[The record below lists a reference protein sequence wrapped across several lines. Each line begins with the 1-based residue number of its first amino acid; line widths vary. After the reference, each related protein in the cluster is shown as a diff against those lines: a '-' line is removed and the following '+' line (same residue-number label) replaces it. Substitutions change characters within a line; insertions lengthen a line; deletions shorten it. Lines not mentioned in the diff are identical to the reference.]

1 MGPKKGFTRNR
12 VFGLIGVLW
21 GGAVLLVRLAGGGQ
35 HTAVNG
41 AYASGQS
48 AGLIFAGLLFLVGL
62 YYLVK
67 G

>member
-1 MGPKKGFTRNR
+1 MEPKKGFTRNR

-21 GGAVLLVRLAGGGQ
+21 GGAALLVRLAGGGQ
-35 HTAVNG
+35 HPAANG

-48 AGLIFAGLLFLVGL
+48 AGVIFAGLLFFVGL